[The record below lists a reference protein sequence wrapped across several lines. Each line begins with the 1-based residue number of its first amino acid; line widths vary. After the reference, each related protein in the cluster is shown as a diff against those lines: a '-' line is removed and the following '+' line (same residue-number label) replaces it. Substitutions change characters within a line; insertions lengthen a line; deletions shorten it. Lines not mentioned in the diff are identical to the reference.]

1 LAGAQYS
8 ADLVKYVLSAIDTKI
23 QTVVKKYIDDKFKN
37 LKITGDQIA
46 QNSVPGVVFENGT
59 ISKQKIYEFAAEV
72 ATIAAAEIESAVIDT
87 AQIENLSAY
96 VADIVVA
103 SIGTA
108 EIDWAEI
115 ANLTA
120 VIASIAVASIGSAKI
135 DFAQIYDLIA
145 NTALITQ
152 GVGGKFFI
160 SQLVVT
166 EANMVSLTVGEL
178 IVKGS
183 DGLFYKFSVDEAGLP
198 VATLVEV
205 AGDNIADA
213 TIAGG
218 NLIEGTITAREINAT
233 SIFAQDATILEL
245 IANNIDTATLFANET
260 FTGALRTNLIES
272 DIGGFLMIEGD
283 GGVRVS
289 VSEAIGGLE
298 ADVSGNLEIISRH
311 EAAIDMLADSIESKV
326 SQTTYEADMENKAD
340 KATVSTIESTLRQ
353 DIGGWQARITRTE
366 GDITVLKLGVDVTE
380 NGVTIQQPS
389 QTSTK
394 LTIAAGS
401 LTFTVPGK
409 DALVISADD
418 PDASYMHS
426 LRVDRFVRGNL
437 VTTVSG
443 SGENCRIV
451 DQYIE

>member
-1 LAGAQYS
+1 MAGAQQYS

-23 QTVVKKYIDDKFKN
+23 QTVVRKYIDDKFKN
-37 LKITGDQIA
+37 LIVSGDQIA
-46 QNSVPGVVFENGT
+46 QNSVSGVVLENGT
-59 ISKQKIYEFAAEV
+59 IPKQKIYEFAAEV
-72 ATIAAAEIESAVIDT
+72 ATIAAAEIESATIDT

-115 ANLTA
+115 ASLTA
-120 VIASIAVASIGSAKI
+120 VIASIAVANIESAKI
-135 DFAQIYDLIA
+135 GFAQIYDLVA
-145 NTALITQ
+145 DTALITQ

-245 IANNIDTATLFANET
+245 IADNIDTATLFANET

-272 DIGGFLMIEGD
+272 DIGGYLMIEGD
-283 GGVRVS
+283 EGVRVS
-289 VSEAIGGLE
+289 VSDTVAGLQTSLDVVADGFSLTSSQISAIEETIDGLATTDYVDAKAATLSLDAYGLSLRISDAEGRLSGVDDDISDLQDFRTTQETMISGDIEGVHVKNVTSGAEVLLAADKLSFKDNTGYEAAYLSDSKMFVPSVEVTDSLQIGGIQFKKYP
-298 ADVSGNLEIISRH
+298 SGRVTL
-311 EAAIDMLADSIESKV
+311 
-326 SQTTYEADMENKAD
+326 KA
-340 KATVSTIESTLRQ
+340 V
-353 DIGGWQARITRTE
+353 
-366 GDITVLKLGVDVTE
+366 
-380 NGVTIQQPS
+380 
-389 QTSTK
+389 
-394 LTIAAGS
+394 
-401 LTFTVPGK
+401 
-409 DALVISADD
+409 
-418 PDASYMHS
+418 
-426 LRVDRFVRGNL
+426 
-437 VTTVSG
+437 
-443 SGENCRIV
+443 
-451 DQYIE
+451 

>member
-1 LAGAQYS
+1 LAGAQQYS

-23 QTVVKKYIDDKFKN
+23 QTVVRKYIDDKFKN
-37 LKITGDQIA
+37 LIVSGDQIA
-46 QNSVPGVVFENGT
+46 QNSVPGVVLQNGT
-59 ISKQKIYEFAAEV
+59 IPKQKIYEFAAEV
-72 ATIAAAEIESAVIDT
+72 ATIAAAEIESATIDT

-103 SIGTA
+103 SIGSA

-120 VIASIAVASIGSAKI
+120 VIASIAVANIESAKI
-135 DFAQIYDLIA
+135 GFAQIYDLIA
-145 NTALITQ
+145 DTALITQ

-166 EANMVSLTVGEL
+166 EANVVSLTVGEL

-218 NLIEGTITAREINAT
+218 NLIEGTITAREVNAT
-233 SIFAQDATILEL
+233 SIFAEDATILEL

-272 DIGGFLMIEGD
+272 DIGGYLMIEGD
-283 GGVRVS
+283 EGVRVS
-289 VSEAIGGLE
+289 VSDTVAGLQTSLDVVADGFSLTSSQISALQTSVE
-298 ADVSGNLEIISRH
+298 GLATINFVNQQTSTLSQDAAGLYLTIATANGRFSDVEDDVSGLQEFQTKQETMIIGDIAGVHVKNVTSGT
-311 EAAIDMLADSIESKV
+311 EVLLASDKLVFKDNTGNESAYLSNSKMFVPIIEVTDSL
-326 SQTTYEADMENKAD
+326 Q
-340 KATVSTIESTLRQ
+340 
-353 DIGGWQARITRTE
+353 IGGVQFKKYPSGRVT
-366 GDITVLKLGVDVTE
+366 LKKV
-380 NGVTIQQPS
+380 
-389 QTSTK
+389 
-394 LTIAAGS
+394 
-401 LTFTVPGK
+401 
-409 DALVISADD
+409 
-418 PDASYMHS
+418 
-426 LRVDRFVRGNL
+426 
-437 VTTVSG
+437 
-443 SGENCRIV
+443 
-451 DQYIE
+451 